1 MEGLRHSIL
10 GWFSHWFSLHVSCLH
25 IWRHPPCRTSP
36 LREKRS
42 SQCAGNFGTSTES
55 PRAQRRRNLSL
66 KMQLFWWNK
75 SWPRY
80 TQAVSTDEPILRLQQ
95 TFENLGGETERIFK
109 KCVDCHTRLQEAW
122 CALISWSM
130 FRDTTYTFA
139 ILCLSMGF
147 IEGLASLEHPDSGLP
162 LGKVWPK
169 IHVKL
174 LAVWPQRPGKH
185 GRARYSRASK
195 I

>member
-25 IWRHPPCRTSP
+25 ILRHPPCRTSP

-109 KCVDCHTRLQEAW
+109 KMRRLPHTSSRSMMRFDKLKHVQRHHLYLRYPLLVYGFHWGISLFGTPRLW
-122 CALISWSM
+122 P
-130 FRDTTYTFA
+130 A
-139 ILCLSMGF
+139 IG
-147 IEGLASLEHPDSGLP
+147 
-162 LGKVWPK
+162 
-169 IHVKL
+169 
-174 LAVWPQRPGKH
+174 
-185 GRARYSRASK
+185 
-195 I
+195 